1 MKVFSIFSIGG
12 FMLNKIEKKKELSAY
27 LIKNGERKIFTCS
40 KPEKLSKY
48 GIWRRENK
56 NYGKI
61 LDMKAALK

>member
-1 MKVFSIFSIGG
+1 
-12 FMLNKIEKKKELSAY
+12 MLNKIEKKKELSAY

-40 KPEKLSKY
+40 KPKKLSKY

-61 LDMKAALK
+61 LDMRAALK

>member
-1 MKVFSIFSIGG
+1 
-12 FMLNKIEKKKELSAY
+12 MLNKIEKKKELSA
-27 LIKNGERKIFTCS
+27 CS

-61 LDMKAALK
+61 LDMRAALKWSYISGYCRVYDTYQFGY

>member
-1 MKVFSIFSIGG
+1 MLSKIG
-12 FMLNKIEKKKELSAY
+12 KKKELSAY
-27 LIKNGERKIFTCS
+27 LIENGERRVFMHS

-61 LDMKAALK
+61 LDMRAALK